1 MADTI
6 TIVGDSWCPYNC
18 TSQEKPGFLI
28 KLAETVFEKSGHTI
42 EYSIVPWKRAKLGTI
57 NGIYDGIV
65 GMTKNE
71 TTENLYVFPTLEMAE
86 SQFCFYAA
94 SDSQWQYTGIPSL
107 KNVRLGMIN
116 GYGYGAESAPLEKY
130 LKNNINTN
138 RVQAVSGDHPLTQ
151 LIKMI
156 LLDRL
161 SVIVEDS
168 MVIEHD
174 LIQMD
179 YQSKLKKVGCLG
191 YVDKIH
197 IAFSVKNSQSN
208 HYAQILSDGIKELK
222 KTGEYDRI
230 VDSYMGHIQKKR
242 PSIDSSHML
251 Q

>member
-1 MADTI
+1 M
-6 TIVGDSWCPYNC
+6 
-18 TSQEKPGFLI
+18 SQEKPGFLI
-28 KLAETVFEKSGHTI
+28 ELAETVFEKSGHTI
-42 EYSIVPWKRAKLGTI
+42 EYSIVPWKRAKLGII

-71 TTENLYVFPTLEMAE
+71 TTENLYAFPTLEMTE
-86 SQFCFYAA
+86 SRFCFYAA

-116 GYGYGAESAPLEKY
+116 GYGYGAESSPLEKY

-138 RVQAVSGDHPLTQ
+138 RVQAVSGGHPLTQ

-156 LLDRL
+156 LLDRV
-161 SVIVEDS
+161 SVIVADS
-168 MVIEHD
+168 MAIDND
-174 LIQMD
+174 LIQLD
-179 YQSKLKKVGCLG
+179 YQSKLKKVGCLED
-191 YVDKIH
+191 VDKIH

-230 VDSYMGHIQKKR
+230 VDSYMRHIHKKKAV
-242 PSIDSSHML
+242 D
-251 Q
+251 